1 MRIARIK
8 TAGQTRYAVVE
19 QESYRLIDG
28 DLFGSYAVT
37 DNRVP
42 MADARLLP
50 PADPRQIVAI
60 GANYKKHV
68 EESGKDL
75 PDHPLVFIKT
85 PNTLVADGDPIVLPS
100 MAPDEV
106 DYEGELA
113 LIIGRTAKH
122 VSEDEALNY
131 VLGYTIA
138 NDVSARDCQLRID
151 LQWARGKSFDT
162 FCPLGPWIET
172 ELEPQDLSIKT
183 TVNDRVLQESTT
195 GLMIFPVRMLIS
207 YLSRCMTLY
216 PGSVILTGTPHGV
229 GMARDPQVFLRD
241 GDTVTV
247 EIEGIGTLTNPVVAE
262 K

>member
-8 TAGQTRYAVVE
+8 TAGQTCYAVVE

-42 MADARLLP
+42 AADAKLLP

-85 PNTLVADGDPIVLPS
+85 PNTLVADRAPIVLPR

-172 ELEPQDLSIKT
+172 ELEPQDLAIKT

-207 YLSRCMTLY
+207 YLSDCMTLY

-247 EIEGIGTLTNPVVAE
+247 EIEGIGKLTNPVVAE